1 MRILIVEDE
10 VEMQHLL
17 QRFFSQSGYAVDTAS
32 DGEQGQYLGNEY
44 PYDLAIIDVGL
55 PHMNGIELTKQ
66 LREKGHLYP
75 VLILTARGRWQDKVE
90 GLEAGADDYLTKPF
104 HFEELEARVN
114 ALIRRSKGN
123 TSSSVCFGP
132 IALDMATK
140 TVAVNHS
147 PLELTSYEYRTLE
160 YLMLNKERV
169 ISKSEL
175 TDHLYAQDFDR
186 DSNVIEVFIGRLRK
200 KLDPSGLLKPIATI
214 RGQGYKFN
222 LHD

>member
-55 PHMNGIELTKQ
+55 PHMNGIDLTKQ
-66 LREKGHLYP
+66 LREKGNLYP

-132 IALDMATK
+132 ITLDMATK